1 MAFKPRPPEQGMP
14 YGFVKMTK
22 HEPHLEPLPDHIF
35 KEMLRELNK
44 AEKKGLTF
52 PGGDYY
58 AEQDKKKP
66 GPDKKK

>member
-1 MAFKPRPPEQGMP
+1 MTFKPGPAGRSIPH
-14 YGFVKMTK
+14 GFVKMTK
-22 HEPHLEPLPDHIF
+22 HGPHLEPLPDHIF

-58 AEQDKKKP
+58 AELDKKKP